1 MSDVN
6 KTLED
11 TLANWDTPAPT
22 PASTNPV
29 LRVVD
34 AAKSTEAAAAATTNA
49 TTTETPDPFDPANLR
64 LDQSF
69 VDTAGVKKLLTTV
82 PVRRPN
88 KQDFIRVHAD
98 PAYRMPCALIELK
111 EERETYLLT
120 PAISRELPGEFFI
133 ANIHTTINRQGVVSL
148 WPVKTPGSDGKQS
161 DWIRSAAEAAAMAVT
176 RWIRLTPNMS
186 LGAYEITVAESPIAD
201 PEWPKQSFR
210 DLLKIG
216 FGDRLVDRLDHPLIA
231 RLRGRM

>member
-1 MSDVN
+1 MTDVN
-6 KTLED
+6 KALEE
-11 TLANWDTPAPT
+11 TLANWDAPAPT

-29 LRVVD
+29 LHVVD
-34 AAKSTEAAAAATTNA
+34 AAKPTEAADAATTTA
-49 TTTETPDPFDPANLR
+49 ETPDPFDPANLR

-69 VDTAGVKKLLTTV
+69 VETAGVKKLLTTV

-88 KQDFIRVHAD
+88 RQDFIRVHAD

-161 DWIRSAAEAAAMAVT
+161 DWIRSAAEGAAMAVT

-186 LGAYEITVAESPIAD
+186 LGAYEITVAESAIAD
-201 PEWPKQSFR
+201 PEWPEQPFR
-210 DLLKIG
+210 DSLKIG
-216 FGDRLVDRLDHPLIA
+216 FGDRLIDRLDHPLIA

>member
-1 MSDVN
+1 MNDTN
-6 KTLED
+6 KSLEV
-11 TLANWDTPAPT
+11 TLANLDTPAPISAPT
-22 PASTNPV
+22 PASTNPG

-34 AAKSTEAAAAATTNA
+34 VAKSTDTIDAAAAA
-49 TTTETPDPFDPANLR
+49 EPLDPFDPANLR

-69 VDTAGVKKLLTTV
+69 VETAAVKKLLTTV
-82 PVRRPN
+82 PVRKPN
-88 KQDFIRVHAD
+88 RQDFVRVHPD

-120 PAISRELPGEFFI
+120 PAISRELPGEFFL
-133 ANIHTTINRQGVVSL
+133 ANIYTAINRQRVVFL

-161 DWIRSAAEAAAMAVT
+161 DWTRSAAEAAATAVD
-176 RWIRLTPNMS
+176 RWVRVSPNMN
-186 LGAYEITVAESPIAD
+186 LGAYEIAVAESLIAE
-201 PEWPKQSFR
+201 PEWPEQSFR

-231 RLRGRM
+231 RLRGRT